1 MNDTVLNLVALTLG
15 VVIAFPRNAAAE
27 FFTWYDADG
36 IRHVSTH
43 PQSCFQ
49 DGHVNTLLP
58 GCQAW
63 HLTPEQTRNND
74 LDRAHQQRN
83 EQAAAFA
90 EECKALREKA
100 EQASKALRD
109 MQASMPSRVMQMD
122 VGELIDAPFK
132 AAALQAK
139 MLASHKEYD
148 KCVPAAERQ
157 SRKKAR
163 NDIRRRTAEN
173 VRHEQQQSAMRGIE
187 GKLNEIERRL
197 GR

>member
-15 VVIAFPRNAAAE
+15 VAIVFPRDAAAE
-27 FFTWYDADG
+27 FFTWNDADG

-43 PQSCFQ
+43 PQSCFR

-63 HLTPEQTRNND
+63 HLTPAQIRRNESE
-74 LDRAHQQRN
+74 RAQQQRN

-90 EECKALREKA
+90 EECKALREKT

-109 MQASMPSRVMQMD
+109 MQASMPSRVLQMD

-132 AAALQAK
+132 AAALQGK

-148 KCVPAAERQ
+148 KCVPVSEREG
-157 SRKKAR
+157 RKRAR
-163 NDIRRRTAEN
+163 DDIRRRTAEN
-173 VRHEQQQSAMRGIE
+173 VRHEQQQGALRGIE